1 MVNFWFRKYINN
13 ENIITKKVLKN
24 YKYSYFTIEILKF
37 ILLLCGLFIVKDS
50 IFLFLFITF
59 FLPDFKLRE
68 PYIYTKKNSE
78 NNSII
83 EEDKSVIKQ
92 KAKVS
97 YIKNFNMDGL
107 LLDTDKYLKY
117 IERNNINKISYW
129 KYGKKIWNLNN
140 NSKFLKYYL
149 ENETTKESK
158 KIIELTQYKVEP
170 EDSDRKYSNEF
181 DKYNYNIKIIE
192 TWCY

>member
-1 MVNFWFRKYINN
+1 
-13 ENIITKKVLKN
+13 
-24 YKYSYFTIEILKF
+24 
-37 ILLLCGLFIVKDS
+37 
-50 IFLFLFITF
+50 
-59 FLPDFKLRE
+59 
-68 PYIYTKKNSE
+68 
-78 NNSII
+78 
-83 EEDKSVIKQ
+83 
-92 KAKVS
+92 
-97 YIKNFNMDGL
+97 MDGL

-117 IERNNINKISYW
+117 IEKNNINKISYW

-149 ENETTKESK
+149 ENETVKDSN

-170 EDSDRKYSNEF
+170 EHKDRKYSNEF